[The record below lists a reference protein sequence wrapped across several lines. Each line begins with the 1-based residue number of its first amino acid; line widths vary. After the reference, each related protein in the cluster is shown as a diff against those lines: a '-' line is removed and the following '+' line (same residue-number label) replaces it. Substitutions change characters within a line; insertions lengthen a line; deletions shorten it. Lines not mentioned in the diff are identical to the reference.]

1 MQKKPQQPKRKTLPK
16 GRCSQFEHSYTASC
30 TPDSSNGTS
39 EMYDKEASIK
49 FFNKAL
55 RTGDLKEVQNPIS
68 TYTVHGV
75 TPKKHWYHQ
84 KFTQSWWN
92 LEVNQID
99 SVWGENF
106 DLNKRGF
113 PALSALITTFTG

>member
-30 TPDSSNGTS
+30 TPESSNGTS

-75 TPKKHWYHQ
+75 TPKNIGIIR
-84 KFTQSWWN
+84 SSLN
-92 LEVNQID
+92 LGGI
-99 SVWGENF
+99 WKYIKLILYGE
-106 DLNKRGF
+106 KI
-113 PALSALITTFTG
+113 SI